1 MTPAPGTPEFPE
13 PAIDRLKLCKA
24 DAEMLDRLVDVGF
37 ELDQL
42 EYLSPEETQ
51 RAKSI
56 LALLGLM
63 DAYPVEDASDTLIDA
78 TLARIDQYES
88 QRSARMHISTSEI
101 EPTSRGFKIRMP
113 DLISV
118 AAMILIAA
126 SVFLIINQGAREKSI
141 QQECASNIAMIG
153 HGLAN
158 YGFQNNASTPTTQ
171 AASLGSFFGGTIPD
185 RIDPQVLVDEGYCN
199 QNHLNCPGHGGDS
212 GGFSYHTQTP
222 DMWKNLQSHRRIFF
236 VISDRNPILND
247 LLAGGNPDPLTPSGN
262 HGSLGQNLLR
272 DDGSTPSQAPAPVI
286 GGDMIWVLDGKN
298 NGLDIFLTH

>member
-1 MTPAPGTPEFPE
+1 MTPPETPE

-37 ELDQL
+37 ELNQL

-56 LALLGLM
+56 LAMLGLI

-88 QRSARMHISTSEI
+88 QRAARMHISTSEI
-101 EPTSRGFKIRMP
+101 EPSSRGFKIRMP

-126 SVFLIINQGAREKSI
+126 SVFLMISQGAREQSI

-153 HGLAN
+153 HGLVN
-158 YGFQNNASTPTTQ
+158 YGHQHNASTPTTQ
-171 AASLGSFFGGTIPD
+171 AASLGSFFGGTTPE
-185 RIDPQVLVDEGYCN
+185 RIDPQVLVDEGYCKH
-199 QNHLNCPGHGGDS
+199 NHLNCPGHSGES
-212 GGFSYHTQTP
+212 GGFSYHTQTT
-222 DMWKNLQSHRRIFF
+222 DSWNNLQSKRIVFF
-236 VISDRNPILND
+236 VIADRNPILND
-247 LLAGGNPDPLTPSGN
+247 LLSGGNPDPLTPSGN
-262 HGSLGQNLLR
+262 HGALGQNLLR
-272 DDGSTPSQAPAPVI
+272 DDVSTPIPAPAPVI